1 MVDLVTAADGH
12 TYRRCAM
19 QHWLQHHTTSPVTQ
33 ALLPHT
39 HLVPSLLIKTAIA
52 SQCQGT

>member
-1 MVDLVTAADGH
+1 
-12 TYRRCAM
+12 M